1 MVRPAQGL
9 KPSFLLVFG
18 TTEVVP
24 CYKASD
30 SLVSEEKNGA
40 AERAA
45 APGDHTA
52 T

>member
-1 MVRPAQGL
+1 MLIDDFYLDDFPKSGAQRW
-9 KPSFLLVFG
+9 
-18 TTEVVP
+18 EI
-24 CYKASD
+24 
-30 SLVSEEKNGA
+30 SEEKNGA